1 MEKFVPS
8 SARDGKIKYAAISA
22 HKDDM
27 EMFAFDG
34 IVKAYDEGGFA
45 GIVLTDGANCPRSAD
60 YADVGG
66 EDMTA
71 LRSAEQKRAAE
82 IGRYSELWLLDATS
96 EEVKL
101 LSDDVVSSVAEILRG
116 FPRLDALYLHNPFD
130 RHPTHVGAFVCAIKA
145 VRMLKNEEK
154 PRKIYACE
162 VWRDLDWP
170 SENDKV
176 ALDVGGKEFLAA
188 RLMDVFVS
196 QNSVKRYDV
205 AAQRHVQSKSRRR
218 RDGRAHLC
226 ARRHR
231 VGIRK
236 KSRCGHRRFFGK
248 DTAKFPRQSA
258 CKNLAKLIPT
268 FFDVFRHIP
277 RSRKSKFKP

>member
-8 SARDGKIKYAAISA
+8 SARDGKIRYAAISA

-96 EEVKL
+96 DEVKS

-205 AAQRHVQSKSRRR
+205 AALARRR
-218 RDGRAHLC
+218 ANATFSQSHEGDETDALIYALDATELAYGENLGADIDAFSEKILRNFRDSLH
-226 ARRHR
+226 
-231 VGIRK
+231 VKIW
-236 KSRCGHRRFFGK
+236 
-248 DTAKFPRQSA
+248 Q
-258 CKNLAKLIPT
+258 N
-268 FFDVFRHIP
+268 
-277 RSRKSKFKP
+277 